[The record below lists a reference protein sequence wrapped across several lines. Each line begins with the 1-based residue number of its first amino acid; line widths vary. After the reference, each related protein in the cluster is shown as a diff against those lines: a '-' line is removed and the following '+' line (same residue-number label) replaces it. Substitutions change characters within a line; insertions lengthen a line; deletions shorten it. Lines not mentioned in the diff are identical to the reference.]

1 MKIGIL
7 SRGPQNHSTRS
18 LSEAAQRKGHTAEIL
33 DPFGFYLHI
42 GSDNTRITYEGK
54 PAEDFD
60 VLIPRLS
67 RTTVQYGEE
76 VVAHFEWIGTPV
88 VNRAK
93 AIAAARHKFHSLRIL
108 AQHGLPI
115 PPSLTVGSSTFLE
128 DAVAEIGDYPFI
140 LKPFYGT
147 HGRGVMLLDT
157 PTSLTSAVDALCDLH
172 EDYII
177 QSFIAEANGAD
188 IRVLVVGDEA
198 IAAMKRSA
206 PVGEF
211 RANIHRGASG
221 EAVLLPDEYTD
232 IAIKA
237 AAALELEIA
246 GVDLLQ
252 TKEGPVVL
260 EVNPSPGFEELE
272 SVTGINIAD
281 TIIEFVAAFARDRY
295 KAHGRTNG

>member
-18 LSEAAQRKGHTAEIL
+18 LSEAAFKAGHTAEVL

-42 GSDNTRITYEGK
+42 GNDNSRITYQGK

-67 RTTVQYGEE
+67 RTTVRYGEE

-88 VNRAK
+88 VNRARS
-93 AIAAARHKFHSLRIL
+93 IVAARHKFHSLRIL
-108 AQHGLPI
+108 AQQGLPI
-115 PPSLTVGSSTFLE
+115 PPSLTVGSAAFLE
-128 DAVAEIGDYPFI
+128 DTVAEMGDYPFI
-140 LKPFYGT
+140 LKPFHGT
-147 HGRGVMLLDT
+147 HGTGVMLLDT

-172 EDYII
+172 EDYVI
-177 QSFIAEANGAD
+177 QPFMAEAGGVD
-188 IRVLVVGDEA
+188 IRVLVVGGKA

-211 RANIHRGASG
+211 RANVHRGASG
-221 EAVLLPDEYTD
+221 EAVSLPDAYTD
-232 IAIKA
+232 VAIRA

-252 TKEGPVVL
+252 TNAGPVVL

-272 SVTGINIAD
+272 SVTGINIAGA
-281 TIIEFVAAFARDRY
+281 IVEFVTAFARDR
-295 KAHGRTNG
+295 A

>member
-18 LSEAAQRKGHTAEIL
+18 LSEAAFKAGHTAEIL

-42 GSDNTRITYEGK
+42 GNDNNRVTYQGR

-67 RTTVQYGEE
+67 RTTVRYGEE
-76 VVAHFEWIGTPV
+76 VVAHFEWMGTPV
-88 VNRAK
+88 VNRARP
-93 AIAAARHKFHSLRIL
+93 IAAARHKFHSLRIL

-115 PPSLTVGSSTFLE
+115 PPSLTVGSAAFLE
-128 DAVAEIGDYPFI
+128 DTVAEMGNYPFI
-140 LKPFYGT
+140 LKPFHGT
-147 HGRGVMLLDT
+147 HGTGVMLLDT

-172 EDYII
+172 EDYVI
-177 QSFIAEANGAD
+177 QPFIAEAGGVD
-188 IRVLVVGDEA
+188 IRVLVVGGKA

-211 RANIHRGASG
+211 RANVHRGASG
-221 EAVLLPDEYTD
+221 EAISLPDEYTD
-232 IAIKA
+232 VAIRA
-237 AAALELEIA
+237 TAALELEIA

-252 TKEGPVVL
+252 TNAGPVVL

-272 SVTGINIAD
+272 SVTGINISDA
-281 TIIEFVAAFARDRY
+281 IIEFVVAFAQER
-295 KAHGRTNG
+295 A

>member
-18 LSEAAQRKGHTAEIL
+18 LSEAAFKAGHTAEVL

-42 GSDNTRITYEGK
+42 GNDNNRVTYQGR

-67 RTTVQYGEE
+67 RTTVRYGEE

-88 VNRAK
+88 VNQAR

-108 AQHGLPI
+108 AQHDLPI
-115 PPSLTVGSSTFLE
+115 PSSLTVGSAAFLE
-128 DAVAEIGDYPFI
+128 GAVAEMGNYPFI
-140 LKPFYGT
+140 LKPFHGT
-147 HGRGVMLLDT
+147 HGTGVMLLDT

-172 EDYII
+172 EDYVI
-177 QSFIAEANGAD
+177 QPFIAEAGGVD
-188 IRVLVVGDEA
+188 IRVLVVGGKA

-211 RANIHRGASG
+211 RANVHRGASG
-221 EAVLLPDEYTD
+221 EAVSLPDEYTN

-237 AAALELEIA
+237 ADALELEVA

-252 TKEGPVVL
+252 TNAGPVVL

-281 TIIEFVAAFARDRY
+281 AIIEFVTVFARDR
-295 KAHGRTNG
+295 A

>member
-18 LSEAAQRKGHTAEIL
+18 LSEAAFKAGHTAEIL

-42 GSDNTRITYEGK
+42 GNDNNRVTYQGR

-67 RTTVQYGEE
+67 RTTVRYGEE

-88 VNRAK
+88 VNRAR
-93 AIAAARHKFHSLRIL
+93 AIVAARHKFHSLRIL

-115 PPSLTVGSSTFLE
+115 PPSLTVGSATFLE
-128 DAVAEIGDYPFI
+128 AAVAEMGNYPFI
-140 LKPFYGT
+140 LKPFHGT
-147 HGRGVMLLDT
+147 HGTGVMLLDT
-157 PTSLTSAVDALCDLH
+157 PTSLTSTVDVLCDLH
-172 EDYII
+172 EDYVI
-177 QSFIAEANGAD
+177 QPFIAEAGGVD
-188 IRVLVVGDEA
+188 IRVLVVGGKA

-211 RANIHRGASG
+211 RANVHRGASG
-221 EAVLLPDEYTD
+221 EAVSLPDEYTD

-237 AAALELEIA
+237 ADALELEIA

-252 TKEGPVVL
+252 TNNGPVVL

-281 TIIEFVAAFARDRY
+281 AIIEFITAFARDC
-295 KAHGRTNG
+295 ASV

>member
-18 LSEAAQRKGHTAEIL
+18 LSEAAFKAGHAVEVL

-42 GSDNTRITYEGK
+42 SNDKNRITYQGK

-67 RTTVQYGEE
+67 RTTVRYGEE

-88 VNRAK
+88 VNRARS
-93 AIAAARHKFHSLRIL
+93 IAAARHKFHSLRIL

-115 PPSLTVGSSTFLE
+115 PPSLTVGSAAFLE
-128 DAVAEIGDYPFI
+128 GAVAEMGDYPFI
-140 LKPFYGT
+140 LKPFHGT
-147 HGRGVMLLDT
+147 HGTGVMLLDT

-172 EDYII
+172 EDYVI
-177 QSFIAEANGAD
+177 QPFIAEAGGVD
-188 IRVLVVGDEA
+188 IRVLVVGGKA

-211 RANIHRGASG
+211 RANVHRGASG
-221 EAVLLPDEYTD
+221 EAVSLPDAYID
-232 IAIKA
+232 VAIRA

-252 TKEGPVVL
+252 TNAGPVVL

-281 TIIEFVAAFARDRY
+281 AIVEFVTAFARNC
-295 KAHGRTNG
+295 ASV

>member
-7 SRGPQNHSTRS
+7 SRGPQNHSTRT
-18 LSEAAQRKGHTAEIL
+18 LSEAAFRAGHTAEVL

-42 GSDNTRITYEGK
+42 GSRNSRITYHGK
-54 PAEDFD
+54 SAEDFD
-60 VLIPRLS
+60 VLVPRLS
-67 RTTVQYGEE
+67 RTTVRYGEE
-76 VVAHFEWIGTPV
+76 VVTHFEWIGTPV

-108 AQHGLPI
+108 AQHGLPT
-115 PPSLTVGSSTFLE
+115 PPSLTVGSAEFLE
-128 DAVAEIGDYPFI
+128 DAVAEVGNYPFI
-140 LKPFYGT
+140 LKPFHGT
-147 HGRGVMLLDT
+147 HGTGVMLLDT

-172 EDYII
+172 EDYVI
-177 QSFIAEANGAD
+177 QPFIAEAGGVD
-188 IRVLVVGDEA
+188 IRVLVVGGEA

-221 EAVLLPDEYTD
+221 EPVSLPDEYID

-237 AAALELEIA
+237 ASALELEIA

-252 TKEGPVVL
+252 TNAGPVVL

-281 TIIEFVAAFARDRY
+281 AIIEFVIAFAHNRV
-295 KAHGRTNG
+295 